1 MKFRSAFAALSVT
14 VALAACGELP
24 FQKSDSASDAPA
36 APAHSGPPSVSP
48 IEQPIETGSETIA
61 VATAEART
69 MGTAIFRAS
78 GAGWTVT
85 AGDKLAVLE
94 RAGQRSVGVTVRRL
108 TYGNGVEFAGVMN
121 GAPFTLNVQAT
132 ECRTADGKTQP
143 FSARVRAGSQ
153 RMTGCAEAATE
164 VPTPQVRAASS
175 APKPRSTPKPAAPK
189 PAEDKPAETTPAS
202 VTPATTT
209 PATTTPAVT
218 ETTTPA
224 TTTAPVVTPPA
235 TAPAATGAAPAPMVT
250 EPAKTEPAATTPDS
264 SAAPA
269 STVTPPAS
277 TPEAAPKAP
286 EPTAPATTPPVV
298 LPTPAADADKTDA
311 ATE

>member
-24 FQKSDSASDAPA
+24 FQKSDSASDEPA

-48 IEQPIETGSETIA
+48 IDQPIETGAETVAI
-61 VATAEART
+61 ATAEART

-85 AGDKLAVLE
+85 AGDKLAVFE

-164 VPTPQVRAASS
+164 VPTPQVRASS
-175 APKPRSTPKPAAPK
+175 ATPKPRNTPKPAAPK
-189 PAEDKPAETTPAS
+189 PAETKPAEEKPAE
-202 VTPATTT
+202 TT

-224 TTTAPVVTPPA
+224 TTTPSATTTPAVTPSA
-235 TAPAATGAAPAPMVT
+235 TTPAATD
-250 EPAKTEPAATTPDS
+250 PAKTEPAATTPDTG
-264 SAAPA
+264 AAPA
-269 STVTPPAS
+269 STTPAPAAPSSTVTPPAT
-277 TPEAAPKAP
+277 TPEATPKAP
-286 EPTAPATTPPVV
+286 ETTAPATPPVV